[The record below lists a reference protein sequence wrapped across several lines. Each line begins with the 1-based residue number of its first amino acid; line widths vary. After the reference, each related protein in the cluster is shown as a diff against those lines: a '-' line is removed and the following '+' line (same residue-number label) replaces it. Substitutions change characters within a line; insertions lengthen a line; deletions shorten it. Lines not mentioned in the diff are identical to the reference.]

1 MAKKVKASAITYSV
15 SAITKGVDIYE
26 GNILS
31 VTEEGVE
38 INYQKPRSPK
48 RINSFFPTEKIVFI
62 EGEVGGEGS
71 VGVLSD
77 SSEVG
82 FWEGA
87 TSKGDLT
94 GFVKVTTEDGTV
106 VNIKSQFVEAS
117 AVEG

>member
-15 SAITKGVDIYE
+15 SATAKGVDIYE

-31 VTEEGVE
+31 ITEEGVE
-38 INYQKPRSPK
+38 INHKKPRSSK
-48 RINSFFPTEKIVFI
+48 RINRFIPTEKIVYI
-62 EGEVGGEGS
+62 EGEAGGEGS
-71 VGVLSD
+71 VAALSD
-77 SSEVG
+77 FSEVG

-87 TSKGDLT
+87 TSKGDLA